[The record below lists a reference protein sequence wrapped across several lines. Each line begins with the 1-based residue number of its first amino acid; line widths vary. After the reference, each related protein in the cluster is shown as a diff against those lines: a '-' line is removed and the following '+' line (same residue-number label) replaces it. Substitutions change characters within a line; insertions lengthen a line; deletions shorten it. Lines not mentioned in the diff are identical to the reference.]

1 MGSRVPTFQNHPRR
15 GYHIL
20 YLISD
25 ISYLLTCAFGGG
37 PNVEKSGQGGGEKRL
52 DTVER
57 TGVDWGAIRTEYIT
71 GTVSLRWLAGKYGV
85 CPGTVSRRAK
95 REDWAGQ
102 RRSFVSGTQQ
112 RILEA
117 EGSRQTERAARL
129 QETADTLLTRVS
141 ALLESPEAS
150 TLPPQSL
157 RHISGVLKDIRDVQ
171 MLKSPLD
178 YQEQKL
184 KIANLRAQA
193 EQDRGSVTVTLEGT
207 VKDYAR

>member
-1 MGSRVPTFQNHPRR
+1 MRSSLP
-15 GYHIL
+15 
-20 YLISD
+20 
-25 ISYLLTCAFGGG
+25 
-37 PNVEKSGQGGGEKRL
+37 QGGGEKRL

-150 TLPPQSL
+150 SLPPQSL